1 MEMNAFEAI
10 NELKKFFDG
19 TGSIMKLSTIIPAK
33 KLDINLDYLEG
44 AVKLKVSHPLRLYAD
59 EIYKILLRLYLV
71 SSTELIV
78 DFISGGKPRS
88 VSKKFGADE
97 NIKDTI
103 NDLLE
108 LPHERITD
116 IIIETE
122 YFKIVETSD
131 LNDTVSMIIK
141 KGDQK
146 ALFRSLLNYL
156 FPFVNVSVDKSAKEE
171 ITFEQNEDELTAD
184 VSITVDGTSIGIK
197 SKHVKLLK
205 I

>member
-1 MEMNAFEAI
+1 MNAFEAI

-19 TGSIMKLSTIIPAK
+19 SGSISKLNSIIPAK
-33 KLDINLDYLEG
+33 KLDLNLEYLEG
-44 AVKLKVSHPLRLYAD
+44 AVKLKVTHPLRLYID
-59 EIYKILLRLYLV
+59 EIYKVLLRLYFV
-71 SSTELIV
+71 NSTELII

-88 VSKKFGADE
+88 VSKRFGADE

-103 NDLLE
+103 NDLLG
-108 LPHERITD
+108 LPHEKISD
-116 IIIETE
+116 IIIETD
-122 YFKIVETSD
+122 YFKIVNTQD

-156 FPFVNVSVDKSAKEE
+156 FPFVNVSVEKSADEE
-171 ITFEQNEDELTAD
+171 ITFNQNGDELTVD
-184 VSITVDGTSIGIK
+184 VALTVDGTSIGIK

-205 I
+205 L